1 MGSGIFDIIGP
12 VMVGPSSS
20 HTAGAA
26 RIAAI
31 ANQVCGSIPAKVDFY
46 LHGSFAET
54 YKGHG
59 TDQALVG
66 GILGLD
72 PDNRCLVHAVEI
84 AQDAGIE
91 FNFHPIDLGDVH
103 PNTVKIVM
111 QTADGVVHEV
121 IGSSI
126 GGGGIIIHSVNT
138 ISLEFSADNPTIITL
153 HEDKP
158 GLLASVTNLL
168 ASYEINIAFLKVIRQ
183 VRGIEASMVIETD
196 DDIPATLIEDLKH
209 LKGIKNAQYI
219 NLIREEMRGH
229 NNVPIQ

>member
-26 RIAAI
+26 RIAAV
-31 ANQVCGSIPAKVDFY
+31 ANQVCGSIPSKIDFY

-66 GILGLD
+66 GILGLA
-72 PDNRCLVHAVEI
+72 PDDKCLVQAMEI
-84 AQDAGIE
+84 ALDAE
-91 FNFHPIDLGDVH
+91 MEVNFHTADLGQVH

-111 QTADGVVHEV
+111 QTAAGAVQEV

-126 GGGGIIIHSVNT
+126 GGGAVIILSVNN
-138 ISLEFSADNPTIITL
+138 IRLEFTADNPTILTW

-168 ASYEINIAFLKVIRQ
+168 ASYAINIASLKVLRKG
-183 VRGIEASMVIETD
+183 RGSDASMVIETD
-196 DDIPATLIEDLKH
+196 EDIPKPLMEDIKR
-209 LKGIKNAQYI
+209 LKGIKNAKYI
-219 NLIREEMRGH
+219 NLIREEKRGH
-229 NNVPIQ
+229 NNV

>member
-1 MGSGIFDIIGP
+1 MGSSIFDIIGP

-26 RIAAI
+26 RIAAV

-66 GILGLD
+66 GILGLT
-72 PDNRCLVHAVEI
+72 PDDRCLVQAMEI
-84 AQDAGIE
+84 AQDAEIE

-111 QTADGVVHEV
+111 QTAAGDVQQV
-121 IGSSI
+121 IGSSV
-126 GGGGIIIHSVNT
+126 GGGDIVIHSVNN
-138 ISLEFSADNPTIITL
+138 IQLEFSADNPTIITL

-168 ASYEINIAFLKVIRQ
+168 ASYAINIAFLKVLRQ

-196 DDIPATLIEDLKH
+196 DDIPAPLMEDLKH
-209 LKGIKNAQYI
+209 LKGIRNAQYI

-229 NNVPIQ
+229 ENVSVQ